1 MTIKYATTDY
11 YWEKRISKLI
21 DASKEVSLWTTNRFK
36 EEYANGSDAY
46 SYDGNTVWST
56 GQSSDGP
63 IDGDHAIALCDNSTS
78 ALIIATLLNREA

>member
-21 DASKEVSLWTTNRFK
+21 DASTEVSTWTTNRFK

-46 SYDGNTVWST
+46 SYDVNTVWST
-56 GQSSDGP
+56 GQ
-63 IDGDHAIALCDNSTS
+63 IDGDHAIAVCNNSTS
-78 ALIIATLLNREA
+78 ALMIATLLNRE